1 MMDKISNHKRGAEM
15 LLKQTRNRMQERF
28 RDILIHLMAAGF
40 TSQVQLL
47 GFRGKPRRAFDIR
60 GIFLVSH

>member
-1 MMDKISNHKRGAEM
+1 M